1 MKITLLRHAEVQEE
15 YKGKYNGHIDIGLSV
30 QGKAQAKA
38 LAQKFKHIVFERV
51 YCSDLLRAK
60 ETLQP
65 FTQAKD
71 AIYTPM
77 LREKS
82 WGEYEGMSYEQIVAC
97 GVEYNNFTQ
106 WVEALGGEDIE
117 RYTQRIEDFFAQEI
131 FTLTCENVLIVTHS
145 GVIKTLI
152 AIVQNISLEEAFSYT
167 LPYSGGVVFCTK
179 EQTFSPIK

>member
-15 YKGKYNGHIDIGLSV
+15 YRGKYNGHIDIGLSKK
-30 QGKAQAKA
+30 GKAQAKA
-38 LAQKFKHIVFERV
+38 LAHKFEDIVFERV

-65 FTQAKD
+65 FAQAKN

-97 GVEYNNFTQ
+97 GIEYKNFTQ
-106 WVEALGGEDIE
+106 WIEALGGEDIQS
-117 RYTQRIEDFFAQEI
+117 YTQRIEDFFTKEI
-131 FTLTCENVLIVTHS
+131 LPLACEDVLIVTHS
-145 GVIKTLI
+145 GVIKTLY
-152 AIVQNISLEEAFSYT
+152 AFVKKISLEDAFAKELHY
-167 LPYSGGVVFCTK
+167 GDGIVFDTK
-179 EQTFSPIK
+179 TQTFSPIK